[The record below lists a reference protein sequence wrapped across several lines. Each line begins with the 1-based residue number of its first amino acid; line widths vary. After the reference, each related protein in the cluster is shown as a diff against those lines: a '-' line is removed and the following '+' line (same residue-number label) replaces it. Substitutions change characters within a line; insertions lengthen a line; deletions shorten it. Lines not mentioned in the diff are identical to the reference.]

1 MYKYLLQKMFKYV
14 RTKVYIILKGPIFSW
29 NNSTQQRCIQDFE
42 KGRQTEKNI
51 WCIDHLI
58 STEYAMF
65 PHRRHFFIVF
75 KILFNSAYCRGHIKT
90 INEITKKLISK
101 VKRIRRQWR
110 KIAYSNAVLIKRLIE
125 NFDGDLPR

>member
-1 MYKYLLQKMFKYV
+1 MYRPFNKHRIRNV
-14 RTKVYIILKGPIFSW
+14 PS
-29 NNSTQQRCIQDFE
+29 STPNF
-42 KGRQTEKNI
+42 
-51 WCIDHLI
+51 
-58 STEYAMF
+58 
-65 PHRRHFFIVF
+65 FFIVF